1 MDVALDGA
9 LAAEKSE
16 KLVSVKGK
24 VDEADDM
31 VPEVPPQRDQRP
43 KPRAE
48 VKVPNAAEVARH
60 NLTHLPIS
68 PMVLMV
74 RGGPQG

>member
-31 VPEVPPQRDQRP
+31 VPEVPPQR
-43 KPRAE
+43 
-48 VKVPNAAEVARH
+48 
-60 NLTHLPIS
+60 
-68 PMVLMV
+68 
-74 RGGPQG
+74 